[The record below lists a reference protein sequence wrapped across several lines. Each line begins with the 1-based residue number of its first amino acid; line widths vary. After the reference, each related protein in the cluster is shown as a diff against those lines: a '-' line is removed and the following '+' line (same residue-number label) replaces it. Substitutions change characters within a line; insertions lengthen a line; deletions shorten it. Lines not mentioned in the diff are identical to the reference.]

1 MFITH
6 LQLSNFK
13 RFTDLTID
21 LTSLAQP
28 PKLVLLIGS
37 NGSGKSSVFDA
48 FESLGGAYKQKPLR
62 QSSAYQKDRDFYQ
75 KTSGLDFII
84 EIRFSNGEAY
94 MSRSGGRGANPGN
107 DKFYG
112 RSCLRQVPKLTR
124 TTLGQAGRTNTETDS
139 DRPIRFIERDER
151 FENDIERITQQIL
164 REVFLSNNQ
173 TSEIKER
180 YIRPVNEA
188 FKRIF
193 GKNGATALQLIA
205 FNPPLEG
212 RVAEILFQKGN
223 TEIHYD
229 FLSSGEKEVFNILV
243 NLLSRLRLYQDTIYF
258 FDEIDL
264 HLNTRLQY
272 NLLKEITEHWIP
284 DGCQFWTASHSLGFI
299 DYANDA
305 DHAAIIDFDDLD
317 FDAPQV
323 LLPQPKNRLEVYEIA
338 VPQETL
344 LKLFRDKR
352 IFICENRN
360 DQYYNLLGFEDT
372 LFVGVHNS
380 NAVFIKIKREPGY
393 YGVRD
398 RDFLTDGEI
407 ATIES
412 RFPNY
417 RVLRYYAFENYLYH
431 PDNLAELNLPGYDK
445 DAYTAEIRLQKN
457 EQLIDYIIPN
467 IQKSRDNY
475 EELKEA
481 GVKEKDILTITR
493 SLQSDDFETFYRFYD
508 MKSRF
513 NKKMIESLNI
523 AQDRLVRTDWFRG
536 RIKDAIFDS
545 LG

>member
-6 LQLSNFK
+6 LQPSNFK

-21 LTSLAQP
+21 LTSLGQR

-37 NGSGKSSVFDA
+37 NGSGKSSIFDA
-48 FESLGGAYKQKPLR
+48 FETMAALSKNGAAEEVAYYHK
-62 QSSAYQKDRDFYQ
+62 SALFPDFDI
-75 KTSGLDFII
+75 T
-84 EIRFSNGEAY
+84 IRLSNGTIYRRAGDA
-94 MSRSGGRGANPGN
+94 SNPN
-107 DKFYG
+107 NHNLPKTAFYG
-112 RSCLRQVPKLTR
+112 RSSLRQISSLTR
-124 TTLGQAGRTNTETDS
+124 TALGQVQVDFKSDS
-139 DRPIRFIERDER
+139 DRPRKYIDRDER
-151 FENDIERITQQIL
+151 FENDIEKITEQIL
-164 REVFLSNNQ
+164 REVFRTNSQTADIKKRFINPINQ
-173 TSEIKER
+173 
-180 YIRPVNEA
+180 A
-188 FKRIF
+188 FTRIF
-193 GKNGATALQLIA
+193 GQNEATTPRLTVL
-205 FNPPLEG
+205 NPPLEG
-212 RVAEILFQKGN
+212 KVADILFRKGEA
-223 TEIHYD
+223 EIHYNL
-229 FLSSGEKEVFNILV
+229 LSSGEKEVFNLLI
-243 NLLSRLRLYQDTIYF
+243 NLLSRRGLYQDTVYF

-305 DHAAIIDFDDLD
+305 EHAAIIDFDDLD

-360 DQYYNLLGFEDT
+360 DQYYNLLGLEDT

-380 NAVFIKIKREPGY
+380 NAVFIKVKREPGY

-431 PDNLAELNLPGYDK
+431 PNNLVELNLPGYDK
-445 DAYTAEIRLQKN
+445 DAYTAEIRRQKN

-481 GVKEKDILTITR
+481 GVKERDILTITR
-493 SLQSDDFETFYRFYD
+493 SLQSDDFETFYPFYD

-513 NKKMIESLNI
+513 NKKLIEPLNI
-523 AQDRLVRTDWFRG
+523 AQDRLVRTEWFRESM
-536 RIKDAIFDS
+536 REVV
-545 LG
+545 LGGAR

>member
-48 FESLGGAYKQKPLR
+48 FEAVAVIS
-62 QSSAYQKDRDFYQ
+62 KDRRLSHFEYLRKRAASDFRVILQ
-75 KTSGLDFII
+75 TSEGTVYNRSANIAGS
-84 EIRFSNGEAY
+84 SNQDLQ
-94 MSRSGGRGANPGN
+94 NHF
-107 DKFYG
+107 FYG
-112 RSCLRQVPKLTR
+112 RSSLRQISSLTR
-124 TTLGQAGRTNTETDS
+124 TALGQVPVDYETDS
-139 DRPIRFIERDER
+139 DRPRRFIDRDER
-151 FENDIERITQQIL
+151 FENDIEKITEQIL
-164 REVFLSNNQ
+164 REVFRTNSQ
-173 TSEIKER
+173 TADIKEKF
-180 YIRPVNEA
+180 INPINQA
-188 FKRIF
+188 FARIF
-193 GKNGATALQLIA
+193 GNNPATTPRLTVL
-205 FNPPLEG
+205 NPPLEG
-212 RVAEILFQKGN
+212 KVADILFRKGEV
-223 TEIHYD
+223 EIHYNL
-229 FLSSGEKEVFNILV
+229 LSSGEKEVFNILI
-243 NLLSRLRLYQDTIYF
+243 NLLSRRGLYQDTVYF

-305 DHAAIIDFDDLD
+305 AHAAIIDFDDLD

-338 VPQETL
+338 VPRETL
-344 LKLFRDKR
+344 LKLFHDKR

-380 NAVFIKIKREPGY
+380 NAVFIKVKREPGY

-431 PDNLAELNLPGYDK
+431 PDNLAELNLPGYDQ
-445 DAYTAEIRLQKN
+445 DAYTAEIRRQKN

-481 GVKEKDILTITR
+481 GVKERDILTITR

-513 NKKMIESLNI
+513 NKKLIEPLNI
-523 AQDRLVRTDWFRG
+523 AQDRLVRTEWFRERMREVVLRG
-536 RIKDAIFDS
+536 
-545 LG
+545 

>member
-37 NGSGKSSVFDA
+37 NGSGKTSVFDG
-48 FESLGGAYKQKPLR
+48 FEAIATKDRAPEDEAY
-62 QSSAYQKDRDFYQ
+62 YQKSSLFMDF
-75 KTSGLDFII
+75 DII
-84 EIRFSNGEAY
+84 IRFSNGNAY
-94 MSRSGGRGANPGN
+94 RRPGN
-107 DKFYG
+107 ASNPNIHSLPKAFFYG
-112 RSCLRQVPKLTR
+112 RSSLRQTSHLTR
-124 TTLGQAGRTNTETDS
+124 TALGQVQVDFNSDS
-139 DRPIRFIERDER
+139 DRPRKYIDRDER
-151 FENDIERITQQIL
+151 FENDVEKITEQIL
-164 REVFLSNNQ
+164 HEVFRTNSQ
-173 TSEIKER
+173 TADIKER
-180 YIRPVNEA
+180 FINPINQA
-188 FKRIF
+188 FARIF
-193 GKNGATALQLIA
+193 GDNETTTPQLTILS
-205 FNPPLEG
+205 PPLG
-212 RVAEILFQKGN
+212 GKVADIFFLKG
-223 TEIHYD
+223 EAQIHYNL
-229 FLSSGEKEVFNILV
+229 LSSGEKEVFNLLI
-243 NLLSRLRLYQDTIYF
+243 NLLSRRDMYLDTIYF

-284 DGCQFWTASHSLGFI
+284 NGCQFWTASHSLGFI

-305 DHAAIIDFDDLD
+305 EHAAIIDFDDLD

-417 RVLRYYAFENYLYH
+417 RVLWYYAFENYLYH
-431 PDNLAELNLPGYDK
+431 PDNLVELNLPGYDK
-445 DAYTAEIRLQKN
+445 NAYTAEIRRQKN

-513 NKKMIESLNI
+513 NKKLIEPLNI
-523 AQDRLVRTDWFRG
+523 G
-536 RIKDAIFDS
+536 
-545 LG
+545 

>member
-6 LQLSNFK
+6 VQLTNFK
-13 RFTDLTID
+13 RFTDLT
-21 LTSLAQP
+21 SMEQP
-28 PKLVLLIGS
+28 PKLVLLIGN
-37 NGSGKSSVFDA
+37 NGSGKSSVFDG
-48 FESLGGAYKQKPLR
+48 FEVLGGALKEKQYRPP
-62 QSSAYQKDRDFYQ
+62 SAYQKDRNFYQ
-75 KTSGLDFII
+75 KTPGLEFILKM
-84 EIRFSNGEAY
+84 RFSKGDDIMNWNGHV
-94 MSRSGGRGANPGN
+94 GPHPGN

-112 RSCLRQVPKLTR
+112 RSSLRQVPKLTR
-124 TTLGQAGRTNTETDS
+124 TALGQAGRTSTETDFG
-139 DRPIRFIERDER
+139 RPLQFIERDER

-164 REVFLSNNQ
+164 REVFQTNNQ

-180 YIRPVNEA
+180 YINPINEA

-193 GKNGATALQLIA
+193 GDNEATALRLIA

-223 TEIHYD
+223 SEIHYD
-229 FLSSGEKEVFNILV
+229 FLSSGEKEVFNILI
-243 NLLSRLRLYQDTIYF
+243 NLLSRRSLYQDTIYF

-305 DHAAIIDFDDLD
+305 EHAAIIDFDDLD

-445 DAYTAEIRLQKN
+445 DAYTAEIRRQKD

-513 NKKMIESLNI
+513 NKKLIEPLNI
-523 AQDRLVRTDWFRG
+523 PQDRLVRTEWFRERMRG
-536 RIKDAIFDS
+536 VI
-545 LG
+545 LGGAG